1 MDHQGSDYSLQMD
14 DCYPSEHIGDVC
26 KLGFGRGQ
34 VKPTAGLSIHH
45 CLMFSFLFISHNKK
59 STFFNSISSNSI
71 DCVVSVRRLLC
82 YVMLCY
88 GMLLRSF
95 EFRSP
100 ILLALLRPIALTLV
114 DVCIDLRKLLF
125 TERIVAEL

>member
-1 MDHQGSDYSLQMD
+1 
-14 DCYPSEHIGDVC
+14 
-26 KLGFGRGQ
+26 
-34 VKPTAGLSIHH
+34 
-45 CLMFSFLFISHNKK
+45 
-59 STFFNSISSNSI
+59 
-71 DCVVSVRRLLC
+71 
-82 YVMLCY
+82 MLCY